1 MHNTANNASVD
12 HSIEEATMSFFDRLF
27 GRKQEPVTGPTQRL
41 DQDQLQN
48 PPQNDDERAVERYR
62 YMLRTAPPETIE
74 QAHAEA
80 FAQLTPE
87 QRQMVL
93 QQISSNLPN
102 AERPRQD
109 DPQSLARAATRAEM
123 RQPGTLVQIFQS
135 TPPMGYGMGMG
146 GMGMGGMLGGSFL
159 TTMAGAFVG
168 TAIANQFFDNNPMI
182 YNDYGDA
189 GAEAGAGDATDLSTE
204 VDYADPGADAG
215 YNDAGYSDAGF
226 DQGGFGGGDFG
237 GDFGGGDFGGGDFG
251 GGDF

>member
-1 MHNTANNASVD
+1 MG
-12 HSIEEATMSFFDRLF
+12 FLDRLF
-27 GRKQEPVTGPTQRL
+27 GRKQEPVTGPTRRL
-41 DQDQLQN
+41 DQFQEPHAPSQG
-48 PPQNDDERAVERYR
+48 QDDDARAVDRYR

-93 QQISSNLPN
+93 QQLGQNLPAN
-102 AERPRQD
+102 ERPRQD

-135 TPPMGYGMGMG
+135 APAMGYGMGGGFGMG

-168 TAIANQFFDNNPMI
+168 SAIANQFFDNNPLGN
-182 YNDYGDA
+182 YNDFGGDGGADGGVDAGAGDGNDLTAEADYAGADAGYGDA
-189 GAEAGAGDATDLSTE
+189 GAGFEDGGFGGGDF
-204 VDYADPGADAG
+204 G
-215 YNDAGYSDAGF
+215 SD
-226 DQGGFGGGDFG
+226 FGGGDFG
-237 GDFGGGDFGGGDFG
+237 GDFGGGDFGGGDF
-251 GGDF
+251 